1 MAKKKLLS
9 NKKITEMSHSQLL
22 ELIDD
27 QIYKHLPI
35 NKLVEIVDKR
45 IEEASSKILSDV
57 NDKINLRICSHLWCA
72 IPYLKL
78 RLFVVFYICL
88 HI

>member
-1 MAKKKLLS
+1 
-9 NKKITEMSHSQLL
+9 MSHSQLL

-35 NKLVEIVDKR
+35 NKLVEIVNKR

-57 NDKINLRICSHLWCA
+57 NDKINQRIEMNNHSFTK
-72 IPYLKL
+72 PNKVKLK
-78 RLFVVFYICL
+78 RRAA
-88 HI
+88 

>member
-45 IEEASSKILSDV
+45 IEEASTKILSDV
-57 NDKINLRICSHLWCA
+57 NDKINLRISMNSH
-72 IPYLKL
+72 IITKPNKVKLK
-78 RLFVVFYICL
+78 RRAA
-88 HI
+88 